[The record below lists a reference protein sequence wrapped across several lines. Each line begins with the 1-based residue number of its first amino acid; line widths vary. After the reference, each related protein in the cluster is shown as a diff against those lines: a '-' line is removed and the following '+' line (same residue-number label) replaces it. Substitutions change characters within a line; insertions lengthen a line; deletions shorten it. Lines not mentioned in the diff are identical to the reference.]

1 MYTGVFAYIDV
12 LGFSNAVRKEV
23 SDAVSILAQID
34 TVLQIKYGDGV
45 MRKERESTNCIIDP
59 IVNKLT
65 FNNEIT
71 AFDYFYCI
79 SDSMFLV
86 GKDVNQFIKQLANFV
101 LACYTWSV
109 TPEPGVQQMLLFR
122 GGISYGD
129 LRFVELICGSQ
140 NKVKPNTSVCGEP
153 VVNAVEYEKKF
164 DLKGPRLILD
174 SDVYEKLDA
183 DIRRNYISKLN
194 LDISITEGKEYY
206 EILWPAFNFI
216 PENFGKINEIENMDE
231 LLSIAYSHYATY
243 KSNSTIMEHYNS
255 LIDLTLRSAR
265 HIFLQYKRLTEFE
278 SYITKVTDELNTEQK
293 IRYKYLPE
301 KFYSDEAFRQY
312 LKEIYDNIV
321 LKKTK
326 LHFTRQ
332 NKIFS

>member
-1 MYTGVFAYIDV
+1 MIKKYLHLDNMYTGAFAYIDV

-23 SDAVSILAQID
+23 SDAVSIIAQID

-45 MRKERESTNCIIDP
+45 MRKERKSANCSSDP
-59 IVNKLT
+59 IVDRLA

-79 SDSMFLV
+79 SDSIFLV

-109 TPEPGVQQMLLFR
+109 TPEPGLQQILLLR
-122 GGISYGD
+122 GGISYGE
-129 LRFVELICGSQ
+129 LRFMELICGSQ

-164 DLKGPRLILD
+164 GLKGPRLILD

-194 LDISITEGKEYY
+194 LDINITEGKEYY

-216 PENFGKINEIENMDE
+216 PENFGKVNEIKNMDE

-255 LIDLTLRSAR
+255 LIELILRSAR

-278 SYITKVTDELNTEQK
+278 SHITEVTDKLDTKKK
-293 IRYKYLPE
+293 IRYKYLPA
-301 KFYSDEAFRQY
+301 KFYGDVEFRQY
-312 LKEIYDNIV
+312 LKKIYENIV
-321 LKKTK
+321 L
-326 LHFTRQ
+326 
-332 NKIFS
+332 NKD

>member
-1 MYTGVFAYIDV
+1 MIKNYLNLDNMYTGVFAYIDV

-164 DLKGPRLILD
+164 GLKGPRLILD

-183 DIRRNYISKLN
+183 DIRRNYILKLN
-194 LDISITEGKEYY
+194 LDINITEGKEYY

-216 PENFGKINEIENMDE
+216 PENFGKVNEKENMDE

-293 IRYKYLPE
+293 IRYKYLPA

-321 LKKTK
+321 L
-326 LHFTRQ
+326 
-332 NKIFS
+332 NKD

>member
-1 MYTGVFAYIDV
+1 MIKNYLNLDDMHTGVFAYIDV
-12 LGFSNAVRKEV
+12 LGFSNAVRKKV
-23 SDAVSILAQID
+23 SDALSILAQID
-34 TVLQIKYGDGV
+34 TVLQIKYVDGV
-45 MRKERESTNCIIDP
+45 IRKERKSTNCIDP
-59 IVNKLT
+59 IVDKLNS
-65 FNNEIT
+65 NNEIT

-79 SDSMFLV
+79 WDSIFFAV
-86 GKDVNQFIKQLANFV
+86 KDVNQFIHQLANFV

-109 TPEPGVQQMLLFR
+109 TSKLPMMLFR
-122 GGISYGD
+122 GGISYGN

-140 NKVKPNTSVCGEP
+140 NKVKPNTSICGEP

-164 DLKGPRLILD
+164 CLKGPLLILD

-183 DIRRNYISKLN
+183 DIRINYISKLN
-194 LDISITEGKEYY
+194 LDINITEGKEYY
-206 EILWPAFNFI
+206 EILWPAFIFI
-216 PENFGKINEIENMDE
+216 PENFGKVNEIENMNE

-255 LIDLTLRSAR
+255 LIDLILRSAR

-293 IRYKYLPE
+293 ICYKYLPE
-301 KFYSDEAFRQY
+301 KFYRDEAFRQY

-321 LKKTK
+321 L
-326 LHFTRQ
+326 
-332 NKIFS
+332 NKD

>member
-1 MYTGVFAYIDV
+1 MIKNYLNLDDMYTGVFAYIDV
-12 LGFSNAVRKEV
+12 LGFSNAVRKKV
-23 SDAVSILAQID
+23 SDALSILAQID
-34 TVLQIKYGDGV
+34 TVLQIKYVDGV
-45 MRKERESTNCIIDP
+45 IRKERKSTNCIDP
-59 IVNKLT
+59 IVDKLNS
-65 FNNEIT
+65 NNEIT

-79 SDSMFLV
+79 SDSIFFA
-86 GKDVNQFIKQLANFV
+86 GKDVNQFIHQLANFV

-109 TPEPGVQQMLLFR
+109 TSKLPMMLFR
-122 GGISYGD
+122 GGISYGN

-140 NKVKPNTSVCGEP
+140 NKVKPNTSICGEP

-164 DLKGPRLILD
+164 CLKGPLLILD

-183 DIRRNYISKLN
+183 DIRINYISKLN
-194 LDISITEGKEYY
+194 LDINITEGKEYY
-206 EILWPAFNFI
+206 EILWPAFIFI
-216 PENFGKINEIENMDE
+216 PENFGKVNEIENMNE

-255 LIDLTLRSAR
+255 LIDLILRSAR

-293 IRYKYLPE
+293 ICYKYLPE
-301 KFYSDEAFRQY
+301 KFYRDEAFRQY

-321 LKKTK
+321 L
-326 LHFTRQ
+326 
-332 NKIFS
+332 NKD

>member
-1 MYTGVFAYIDV
+1 MIKNYLNLDNMCTGVFAYIDV
-12 LGFSNAVRKEV
+12 LGFSNAVQKEV

-45 MRKERESTNCIIDP
+45 MRKERKSANYSIDP
-59 IVNKLT
+59 IVDRLT
-65 FNNEIT
+65 FNNGIT

-79 SDSMFLV
+79 SDSIFLV

-109 TPEPGVQQMLLFR
+109 TPKPGLQQMLLFR
-122 GGISYGD
+122 GGISYGE
-129 LRFVELICGSQ
+129 LRFMELICGSQ
-140 NKVKPNTSVCGEP
+140 NKVKSNTSVCGKP

-164 DLKGPRLILD
+164 GLKGPRLILD

-183 DIRRNYISKLN
+183 DIRRKYISKLN
-194 LDISITEGKEYY
+194 LDINITEGKEYY

-216 PENFGKINEIENMDE
+216 PENFGKVNEIENMDE

-255 LIDLTLRSAR
+255 LIDLILRSAR

-321 LKKTK
+321 L
-326 LHFTRQ
+326 
-332 NKIFS
+332 NKD

>member
-1 MYTGVFAYIDV
+1 MIKNYLNLDDMYTGVFAYIDV
-12 LGFSNAVRKEV
+12 LGFSNAVRKKE
-23 SDAVSILAQID
+23 SDALSILAQID
-34 TVLQIKYGDGV
+34 TVLQIKYVDGV
-45 MRKERESTNCIIDP
+45 IRKERKSTNCIDP
-59 IVNKLT
+59 IVDKLNS
-65 FNNEIT
+65 NNEIT

-79 SDSMFLV
+79 SDSIFFA
-86 GKDVNQFIKQLANFV
+86 GKDVNQFIHQLANFV

-109 TPEPGVQQMLLFR
+109 TSKLPMMLFR
-122 GGISYGD
+122 GGISYGN

-140 NKVKPNTSVCGEP
+140 NKVKPNTSICGEP

-164 DLKGPRLILD
+164 CLKGPLLILD

-194 LDISITEGKEYY
+194 LDINITEGKEYY
-206 EILWPAFNFI
+206 EILWPAFIFI
-216 PENFGKINEIENMDE
+216 PENFGKVNEIENMNE

-255 LIDLTLRSAR
+255 LIDLILRSAR

-293 IRYKYLPE
+293 ICYKYLPE
-301 KFYSDEAFRQY
+301 KFYRDEAFRQY

-321 LKKTK
+321 L
-326 LHFTRQ
+326 
-332 NKIFS
+332 NKD

>member
-1 MYTGVFAYIDV
+1 M
-12 LGFSNAVRKEV
+12 
-23 SDAVSILAQID
+23 
-34 TVLQIKYGDGV
+34 
-45 MRKERESTNCIIDP
+45 M
-59 IVNKLT
+59 
-65 FNNEIT
+65 
-71 AFDYFYCI
+71 
-79 SDSMFLV
+79 
-86 GKDVNQFIKQLANFV
+86 
-101 LACYTWSV
+101 
-109 TPEPGVQQMLLFR
+109 LFR
-122 GGISYGD
+122 GGISYGN

-164 DLKGPRLILD
+164 GLKGPRLILD

-194 LDISITEGKEYY
+194 LDINITEGKEYY

-216 PENFGKINEIENMDE
+216 PENFGKVNEIENMDE

-255 LIDLTLRSAR
+255 LIDLILRSAR

-293 IRYKYLPE
+293 ICYKYLPE
-301 KFYSDEAFRQY
+301 KFYGDVEFRQY
-312 LKEIYDNIV
+312 LKKIYENIV
-321 LKKTK
+321 P
-326 LHFTRQ
+326 
-332 NKIFS
+332 NKS

>member
-1 MYTGVFAYIDV
+1 MIKNYLNLDDMYTGVFAYIDV
-12 LGFSNAVRKEV
+12 LGFSNAVRKKV
-23 SDAVSILAQID
+23 SDALSILAQID
-34 TVLQIKYGDGV
+34 TVLQIKYVDGV
-45 MRKERESTNCIIDP
+45 IRKERKSTNCIDP
-59 IVNKLT
+59 IVDKLNS
-65 FNNEIT
+65 NNEIT

-79 SDSMFLV
+79 SDSIFFA
-86 GKDVNQFIKQLANFV
+86 GKDVNQFIHQLANFV

-109 TPEPGVQQMLLFR
+109 TSKLPMMLFR
-122 GGISYGD
+122 GGISYGN

-140 NKVKPNTSVCGEP
+140 NKVKPNTSICGEP

-164 DLKGPRLILD
+164 CLKGPLLILD

-194 LDISITEGKEYY
+194 LDINITEGKEYY
-206 EILWPAFNFI
+206 EILWPAFIFI
-216 PENFGKINEIENMDE
+216 PENFGKVNEIENMNE

-255 LIDLTLRSAR
+255 LIDLILRSAR
-265 HIFLQYKRLTEFE
+265 HILLQYKRLTEFE

-293 IRYKYLPE
+293 ICYKYLPE
-301 KFYSDEAFRQY
+301 KFYRDEAFRQY

-321 LKKTK
+321 L
-326 LHFTRQ
+326 
-332 NKIFS
+332 NKD

>member
-1 MYTGVFAYIDV
+1 MIKKYLNLDNMYTGAFAYIDV

-23 SDAVSILAQID
+23 SDAVSIIAQIH

-45 MRKERESTNCIIDP
+45 MRKERKSANCSSDP
-59 IVNKLT
+59 IVDRLAL
-65 FNNEIT
+65 NNEIT
-71 AFDYFYCI
+71 ALDYFYCI
-79 SDSMFLV
+79 SDSIFLV

-109 TPEPGVQQMLLFR
+109 TPEPGLQQILLLR
-122 GGISYGD
+122 GGISYGE
-129 LRFVELICGSQ
+129 LRFMELICGSQ
-140 NKVKPNTSVCGEP
+140 NKVKSNTSVCGKP

-164 DLKGPRLILD
+164 GLKGPRLILD

-194 LDISITEGKEYY
+194 LDIKITEGKEYY

-216 PENFGKINEIENMDE
+216 PENFGKVNEIENMDE

-255 LIDLTLRSAR
+255 LIDLILRSAH

-278 SYITKVTDELNTEQK
+278 SHIREVTGRLDTKKK
-293 IRYKYLPE
+293 IRYKSISK
-301 KFYSDEAFRQY
+301 KFYRDEAFRQY
-312 LKEIYDNIV
+312 LKKIYENIV
-321 LKKTK
+321 P
-326 LHFTRQ
+326 
-332 NKIFS
+332 NKS

>member
-164 DLKGPRLILD
+164 GLKGPRLILD

-194 LDISITEGKEYY
+194 LDINITEGKEYY

-216 PENFGKINEIENMDE
+216 PENFGKVNEIENMDE

-321 LKKTK
+321 L
-326 LHFTRQ
+326 
-332 NKIFS
+332 NKD

>member
-1 MYTGVFAYIDV
+1 MIKKYLNLDNMYTGVFAYIDV
-12 LGFSNAVRKEV
+12 LGFSNAVRKKV
-23 SDAVSILAQID
+23 SDALSILAQID
-34 TVLQIKYGDGV
+34 TVLQIKYVDGV
-45 MRKERESTNCIIDP
+45 IRKEKKSTNCIDP
-59 IVNKLT
+59 IVDKLNS
-65 FNNEIT
+65 NNEIT

-79 SDSMFLV
+79 SDSIFFA
-86 GKDVNQFIKQLANFV
+86 GKDVNQFIHQLANFV

-109 TPEPGVQQMLLFR
+109 TSKLPMMLFR
-122 GGISYGD
+122 GGISYGN

-140 NKVKPNTSVCGEP
+140 NKVKPNTSICGEP

-164 DLKGPRLILD
+164 CLKGPRLILD

-194 LDISITEGKEYY
+194 LDINITEGKEYY

-216 PENFGKINEIENMDE
+216 PENFGKVNEIENMNE

-255 LIDLTLRSAR
+255 LIYLILRSAR

-278 SYITKVTDELNTEQK
+278 SYITKVTDELDTKKK
-293 IRYKYLPE
+293 ICYKYLPAE
-301 KFYSDEAFRQY
+301 FYGDVEFRQY
-312 LKEIYDNIV
+312 LKKIYENIV
-321 LKKTK
+321 P
-326 LHFTRQ
+326 
-332 NKIFS
+332 NKS

>member
-23 SDAVSILAQID
+23 SDAVSIIAQID

-45 MRKERESTNCIIDP
+45 MRKERKSANCSSDP
-59 IVNKLT
+59 IVDRLAL
-65 FNNEIT
+65 NNEIT

-79 SDSMFLV
+79 SDSIFLV

-109 TPEPGVQQMLLFR
+109 TPEPGLQQILLLR
-122 GGISYGD
+122 GGISYGE
-129 LRFVELICGSQ
+129 LRFMELICGSQ
-140 NKVKPNTSVCGEP
+140 NKVKSNTSVCGKP

-164 DLKGPRLILD
+164 GLKGPRLILD

-194 LDISITEGKEYY
+194 LDIKITEGKEYY

-216 PENFGKINEIENMDE
+216 PENFGKVNEIKNMDE
-231 LLSIAYSHYATY
+231 LLSIAYSQYATY

-255 LIDLTLRSAR
+255 LIELILRSAR

-278 SYITKVTDELNTEQK
+278 SHITEVTDKLDTKKK
-293 IRYKYLPE
+293 IRYKYLPVE
-301 KFYSDEAFRQY
+301 FYGDVEFRQY
-312 LKEIYDNIV
+312 LKKIYENIV
-321 LKKTK
+321 P
-326 LHFTRQ
+326 
-332 NKIFS
+332 NKS

>member
-164 DLKGPRLILD
+164 GLKGPRLILD

-194 LDISITEGKEYY
+194 LDINITEGKEYY

-216 PENFGKINEIENMDE
+216 PENLGKVNEIEKMNE

-255 LIDLTLRSAR
+255 LIDLILRSAH
-265 HIFLQYKRLTEFE
+265 HIFLQHKKLTEFE
-278 SYITKVTDELNTEQK
+278 SHIREVTDELNTEQK

-301 KFYSDEAFRQY
+301 KFYGDVEFRQY
-312 LKEIYDNIV
+312 LKKIYENIV
-321 LKKTK
+321 P
-326 LHFTRQ
+326 
-332 NKIFS
+332 NKS

>member
-1 MYTGVFAYIDV
+1 MIKNYLNLDDMYTGVFAYIDV
-12 LGFSNAVRKEV
+12 LGFSNAVRKKV
-23 SDAVSILAQID
+23 SDALSILAQID
-34 TVLQIKYGDGV
+34 TVLQIKYVDGV
-45 MRKERESTNCIIDP
+45 IRKERKSTNCIDP
-59 IVNKLT
+59 IVDKLNS
-65 FNNEIT
+65 NNEIT

-79 SDSMFLV
+79 SDSIFFA
-86 GKDVNQFIKQLANFV
+86 GKDVNQFIHQLANFV

-109 TPEPGVQQMLLFR
+109 TSKLPMMLFR
-122 GGISYGD
+122 GGISYGN

-140 NKVKPNTSVCGEP
+140 NKVKPNTSICGEP

-164 DLKGPRLILD
+164 CLKGPLLILD

-194 LDISITEGKEYY
+194 LDINITEGKEYY
-206 EILWPAFNFI
+206 EILWPAFIFI
-216 PENFGKINEIENMDE
+216 PENFGKVNEIENMNE

-255 LIDLTLRSAR
+255 LIDLILRSAR

-293 IRYKYLPE
+293 ICYKYLPE
-301 KFYSDEAFRQY
+301 KFYRDEAFRQY

-321 LKKTK
+321 L
-326 LHFTRQ
+326 
-332 NKIFS
+332 NKD

>member
-45 MRKERESTNCIIDP
+45 MRKERKSANCSSDP
-59 IVNKLT
+59 IVDRLAL
-65 FNNEIT
+65 NNEIT

-79 SDSMFLV
+79 SDSIFLV
-86 GKDVNQFIKQLANFV
+86 GKDVNQFLKQLANFV

-109 TPEPGVQQMLLFR
+109 TPEPGLQQILLLR
-122 GGISYGD
+122 GGISYGE
-129 LRFVELICGSQ
+129 LRFMELICGSQ
-140 NKVKPNTSVCGEP
+140 NKVKSNTSVCGKP

-164 DLKGPRLILD
+164 GLKGPRLILD

-194 LDISITEGKEYY
+194 LDIKITEGKEYY

-216 PENFGKINEIENMDE
+216 PENFGKVNEIKNMDE
-231 LLSIAYSHYATY
+231 LLSIAYSQYATY
-243 KSNSTIMEHYNS
+243 KS
-255 LIDLTLRSAR
+255 RSHR
-265 HIFLQYKRLTEFE
+265 
-278 SYITKVTDELNTEQK
+278 
-293 IRYKYLPE
+293 
-301 KFYSDEAFRQY
+301 
-312 LKEIYDNIV
+312 
-321 LKKTK
+321 
-326 LHFTRQ
+326 
-332 NKIFS
+332 

>member
-1 MYTGVFAYIDV
+1 MIKNYLNLDDMYTGVFAYIDV
-12 LGFSNAVRKEV
+12 LGFSNAVRKKV
-23 SDAVSILAQID
+23 SDALSILAQID
-34 TVLQIKYGDGV
+34 TVLQIKYVDGV
-45 MRKERESTNCIIDP
+45 IRKKMKSTNCIDP
-59 IVNKLT
+59 IVDKLNS
-65 FNNEIT
+65 NNEIT

-79 SDSMFLV
+79 SDSIFFA
-86 GKDVNQFIKQLANFV
+86 GKDVNQFIHQLANFV

-109 TPEPGVQQMLLFR
+109 TSKLPMMLFR
-122 GGISYGD
+122 GGISYGN

-140 NKVKPNTSVCGEP
+140 NKVKPNTSICGEP

-164 DLKGPRLILD
+164 GLKGPQLILD

-183 DIRRNYISKLN
+183 DICRNYISKLN

-206 EILWPAFNFI
+206 EILWPAFKFI
-216 PENFGKINEIENMDE
+216 PENFGKVNEIENMNE

-255 LIDLTLRSAR
+255 LIDLILRSAR

-278 SYITKVTDELNTEQK
+278 SYITKVTDESNTEQK
-293 IRYKYLPE
+293 ICYKYLPE
-301 KFYSDEAFRQY
+301 KFYRDEAFRQY

-321 LKKTK
+321 L
-326 LHFTRQ
+326 
-332 NKIFS
+332 NKD

>member
-1 MYTGVFAYIDV
+1 MIKNYLNLDNMYTGVFAYIDV

-23 SDAVSILAQID
+23 SDAVSIIAQID

-45 MRKERESTNCIIDP
+45 MRKERKSANCSSDP
-59 IVNKLT
+59 IVDRLT

-79 SDSMFLV
+79 SDSIFLV

-109 TPEPGVQQMLLFR
+109 TPEPGLQQILLLR
-122 GGISYGD
+122 GGISYGE
-129 LRFVELICGSQ
+129 LRFMELICGSQ
-140 NKVKPNTSVCGEP
+140 NKVKSNTSVCGKP

-164 DLKGPRLILD
+164 GLKGPRLILD

-194 LDISITEGKEYY
+194 LDIKITEGKEYY

-216 PENFGKINEIENMDE
+216 PENFGKVNEIKNTDE
-231 LLSIAYSHYATY
+231 LLSIAYSQYATY

-255 LIDLTLRSAR
+255 LIELILRSAR

-278 SYITKVTDELNTEQK
+278 SHITEVTDKLDTKKK
-293 IRYKYLPE
+293 IRYKYLPAE
-301 KFYSDEAFRQY
+301 FYGDVEFR
-312 LKEIYDNIV
+312 
-321 LKKTK
+321 
-326 LHFTRQ
+326 
-332 NKIFS
+332 

>member
-1 MYTGVFAYIDV
+1 MIKKYLNLDNMYTGVFAYIDV

-79 SDSMFLV
+79 SDSIFFA
-86 GKDVNQFIKQLANFV
+86 GKDVNQFIHQLANFV

-109 TPEPGVQQMLLFR
+109 TPELGLQQMLLFR

-164 DLKGPRLILD
+164 GLKGPRLILD

-194 LDISITEGKEYY
+194 LDINITEGKEYY
-206 EILWPAFNFI
+206 EILWPAFIFI
-216 PENFGKINEIENMDE
+216 PENFGKVNEIEKMNE
-231 LLSIAYSHYATY
+231 LLSIAYSQYATY

-255 LIDLTLRSAR
+255 LIELILRSAR

-278 SYITKVTDELNTEQK
+278 SHITEVTDKLDTKKK
-293 IRYKYLPE
+293 IRYKYLPAE
-301 KFYSDEAFRQY
+301 FYGDVEFRQY
-312 LKEIYDNIV
+312 LKKIYENIV
-321 LKKTK
+321 P
-326 LHFTRQ
+326 
-332 NKIFS
+332 NKS

>member
-1 MYTGVFAYIDV
+1 MIKNYLNLDNMYTGVFAYIDV

-23 SDAVSILAQID
+23 SDAVSIIAQID

-45 MRKERESTNCIIDP
+45 MRKERESTNCIIEP
-59 IVNKLT
+59 IVDKLNS
-65 FNNEIT
+65 NNEIT

-79 SDSMFLV
+79 SDSIFFA
-86 GKDVNQFIKQLANFV
+86 GKDVNQFIHQLANFV

-109 TPEPGVQQMLLFR
+109 TSKLPMMLFR
-122 GGISYGD
+122 GGISYGN

-164 DLKGPRLILD
+164 GLKGPRLILD

-194 LDISITEGKEYY
+194 LDINITEGKEYY

-216 PENFGKINEIENMDE
+216 PENFGKVNEIKNMDE
-231 LLSIAYSHYATY
+231 LLSIAYSQYATY

-255 LIDLTLRSAR
+255 LIELILRSAR

-278 SYITKVTDELNTEQK
+278 SHITEVTNKLDTKKK
-293 IRYKYLPE
+293 IRYKYLPA
-301 KFYSDEAFRQY
+301 KFYGDVEFRQY
-312 LKEIYDNIV
+312 LKKIYENIV
-321 LKKTK
+321 P
-326 LHFTRQ
+326 
-332 NKIFS
+332 NKS

>member
-164 DLKGPRLILD
+164 GLKGPRLILD

-194 LDISITEGKEYY
+194 LDINITEGKEYY
-206 EILWPAFNFI
+206 EILWPAFIFI
-216 PENFGKINEIENMDE
+216 PKNFGKVNEIENMNE

-243 KSNSTIMEHYNS
+243 KSNSTIMGHYNS
-255 LIDLTLRSAR
+255 LIDLILRSAR

-293 IRYKYLPE
+293 ICYKYLPE
-301 KFYSDEAFRQY
+301 KFYRDEAFRQY

-321 LKKTK
+321 L
-326 LHFTRQ
+326 
-332 NKIFS
+332 NKD

>member
-1 MYTGVFAYIDV
+1 MYTGAFAYIDV

-23 SDAVSILAQID
+23 SDAVSIIAQIA

-45 MRKERESTNCIIDP
+45 MRKERKSANCSSDP
-59 IVNKLT
+59 IVDRLA

-79 SDSMFLV
+79 SDSIFLV

-109 TPEPGVQQMLLFR
+109 TPEPGLQQILLLR
-122 GGISYGD
+122 GGISYGE
-129 LRFVELICGSQ
+129 LRFMELICGSQ
-140 NKVKPNTSVCGEP
+140 NKVKSNTSVCGKP

-164 DLKGPRLILD
+164 GLKGPRLILD

-194 LDISITEGKEYY
+194 LDIKITEGKKYY

-216 PENFGKINEIENMDE
+216 PENFGKVNEIKNMDE
-231 LLSIAYSHYATY
+231 LLSIAYSQYATY

-255 LIDLTLRSAR
+255 LIELILRSAR

-278 SYITKVTDELNTEQK
+278 SHIREVTDELNTEQK
-293 IRYKYLPE
+293 IRYKYLPA
-301 KFYSDEAFRQY
+301 KFYGDVEFRQY
-312 LKEIYDNIV
+312 LKKIYENIV
-321 LKKTK
+321 P
-326 LHFTRQ
+326 
-332 NKIFS
+332 NKS

>member
-1 MYTGVFAYIDV
+1 MIKNYLNLDDMYTGVFAYIDV
-12 LGFSNAVRKEV
+12 LGFSNAVRKKV
-23 SDAVSILAQID
+23 SDALSILAQID
-34 TVLQIKYGDGV
+34 TVLQIKYVDGV
-45 MRKERESTNCIIDP
+45 IRKERKSTNCIDP
-59 IVNKLT
+59 IVDKLNS
-65 FNNEIT
+65 NNEIT

-79 SDSMFLV
+79 SDSIFFA
-86 GKDVNQFIKQLANFV
+86 GKDVNQFIHQLANFV

-109 TPEPGVQQMLLFR
+109 TSKLPMMLFR
-122 GGISYGD
+122 GGISYGN

-140 NKVKPNTSVCGEP
+140 NKVKPNTSICGEP

-164 DLKGPRLILD
+164 CLKGPLLILD

-194 LDISITEGKEYY
+194 LDINITEGKEYY
-206 EILWPAFNFI
+206 EILWPAFIFI
-216 PENFGKINEIENMDE
+216 PENFGKVNEIENMNE

-255 LIDLTLRSAR
+255 LIDLILRSAR

-278 SYITKVTDELNTEQK
+278 SYIIKVTDELNTEQK
-293 IRYKYLPE
+293 ICYKYLPE
-301 KFYSDEAFRQY
+301 KFYRDEAFRQY

-321 LKKTK
+321 L
-326 LHFTRQ
+326 
-332 NKIFS
+332 NKD